1 MLRGG
6 IRMSIGNFLESLS
19 QQILVRIIL
28 VGRLGV
34 NPPSDAPEP
43 GQLRVGL
50 EPILQRPGAGRRL
63 RHPRRSGAERAL
75 VWYVCVCVCVHVP
88 SPQLCADGVL
98 RNGRRCGCSHVDL
111 TCAGPEKRVIRRPP
125 FRNPPFK
132 LLPKVS
138 LSSTKGV
145 RLKGV
150 TN

>member
-1 MLRGG
+1 
-6 IRMSIGNFLESLS
+6 MSIGNFLESLS

-75 VWYVCVCVCVHVP
+75 VWYVCVCVCM
-88 SPQLCADGVL
+88 SPPRNCA
-98 RNGRRCGCSHVDL
+98 L
-111 TCAGPEKRVIRRPP
+111 TVCCATAEDAVAVTLISRA
-125 FRNPPFK
+125 
-132 LLPKVS
+132 L
-138 LSSTKGV
+138 V
-145 RLKGV
+145 RKSA
-150 TN
+150 